1 MKEEE
6 VTLNP
11 FGQNFK
17 MASPLC
23 HQGCEK
29 AGPLL
34 RAEGN
39 GENLTSISTLDLAFL
54 ILGI

>member
-23 HQGCEK
+23 QQGCEK

-34 RAEGN
+34 RAEGK
-39 GENLTSISTLDLAFL
+39 GENLTSINTLDLAFL